1 VFISYLIS
9 FVDVAIRSCVMRRGP
24 ALCHPDK
31 KPIPKPAKRPRRFDP
46 FWAEK
51 DDVDEDGLTD
61 NPDWLV
67 GGE

>member
-1 VFISYLIS
+1 
-9 FVDVAIRSCVMRRGP
+9 MRRGP